1 MRVSLLFFSIV
12 VLMMPMMPVAFPQN
26 IAVAQEGNV
35 TRTLPETVLRGETF
49 NAIVTFITPIKAD
62 VISIWDYAPV
72 GWSVQAKAIWCTP
85 PTSDLKVTNNAVEAI
100 WNKAGGFPVGT
111 AITILYKV
119 TVPAGAPPGFHNFS
133 ESEQGNVRY
142 HKAGTDEH
150 TNWTEEYITGD
161 SRVEVILPEIYVTP
175 SNLAFD
181 AGLGGLTPGNQTLFI
196 WNSGKSGTTLNWA
209 LSDNAGWLWEN
220 PAYGSSTSED
230 DKTPV
235 GVSVNIT
242 GMSAGDYYANITIT
256 DPEAVNSPRVIPV
269 TLHISPPE
277 IAVAPPSLAFGAVQ
291 GGLTPGNQTLFIWN
305 SGDIGTRL
313 NWALSD
319 DADWLEE
326 NATTGNSTAED
337 DKTAVGVSV
346 NITGKSAGDYY
357 ANITITDPE
366 AVNSPELIPVTLHI
380 SPPSSG
386 GGGGG
391 GGGKPEI
398 VRGDLNGDVVVDER
412 DLTLLKEII
421 LGLEDGTANA
431 DLNGDGKINALD
443 ITALKRII
451 CGKE

>member
-1 MRVSLLFFSIV
+1 MLIIPLALILLIA
-12 VLMMPMMPVAFPQN
+12 LPVPGTAL
-26 IAVAQEGNV
+26 AQEASPQ
-35 TRTLPETVLRGETF
+35 RALPDVIPRGETF
-49 NAIVTFITPIKAD
+49 NVTVTFTSPSDDFHALSLTEHAPDGWNVAAAASWCRPKANK
-62 VISIWDYAPV
+62 V
-72 GWSVQAKAIWCTP
+72 
-85 PTSDLKVTNNAVEAI
+85 KVTDNKVEIAWNGPYQEGVSFTAVYE
-100 WNKAGGFPVGT
+100 
-111 AITILYKV
+111 V
-119 TVPAGAPPGFHNFS
+119 TVPGDALWGIYSFDGHFCYWIGA
-133 ESEQGNVRY
+133 
-142 HKAGTDEH
+142 
-150 TNWTEEYITGD
+150 TNLTEKSVTGD
-161 SRVEVILPEIYVTP
+161 NETEVVVPEIAVNP
-175 SNLAFD
+175 LSLAFD

-209 LSDNAGWLWEN
+209 LSDNADWLGVN
-220 PAYGSSTSED
+220 VTSGSSTGED

-242 GMSAGDYYANITIT
+242 GMSAGDYSATIT
-256 DPEAVNSPRVIPV
+256 VADPEAINSPELIPV
-269 TLHISPPE
+269 TLHISAPE
-277 IAVAPPSLAFGAVQ
+277 INVTPPSLAFGAVQ

-357 ANITITDPE
+357 ANIVVTDPE

-421 LGLEDGTANA
+421 LGLEDGTENA

-443 ITALKRII
+443 VTMIKRVILGI
-451 CGKE
+451 D

>member
-1 MRVSLLFFSIV
+1 MSGDILLIIP
-12 VLMMPMMPVAFPQN
+12 LALILIIALPVPGTAL
-26 IAVAQEGNV
+26 AQEASPQ
-35 TRTLPETVLRGETF
+35 RALPDAVPRGETF
-49 NAIVTFITPIKAD
+49 NVTVTFTSPSDDFHALSLTEHAPDGWNAAAAASWCRPKANN
-62 VISIWDYAPV
+62 V
-72 GWSVQAKAIWCTP
+72 
-85 PTSDLKVTNNAVEAI
+85 KVTDNKVEIA
-100 WNKAGGFPVGT
+100 WNGPYREGVSFT
-111 AITILYKV
+111 ATYKV
-119 TVPAGAPPGFHNFS
+119 TVPGDALWGNYTFEGHFCYWIGA
-133 ESEQGNVRY
+133 
-142 HKAGTDEH
+142 
-150 TNWTEEYITGD
+150 TNLTEKSVTGD
-161 SRVEVILPEIYVTP
+161 FETEVVVPRI
-175 SNLAFD
+175 
-181 AGLGGLTPGNQTLFI
+181 
-196 WNSGKSGTTLNWA
+196 
-209 LSDNAGWLWEN
+209 
-220 PAYGSSTSED
+220 
-230 DKTPV
+230 
-235 GVSVNIT
+235 
-242 GMSAGDYYANITIT
+242 
-256 DPEAVNSPRVIPV
+256 AVNP
-269 TLHISPPE
+269 L
-277 IAVAPPSLAFGAVQ
+277 SLAFGAVQ

-357 ANITITDPE
+357 ANIVVTDPE

-380 SPPSSG
+380 SPPPSGG

-443 ITALKRII
+443 VTMIKRVILGI
-451 CGKE
+451 D